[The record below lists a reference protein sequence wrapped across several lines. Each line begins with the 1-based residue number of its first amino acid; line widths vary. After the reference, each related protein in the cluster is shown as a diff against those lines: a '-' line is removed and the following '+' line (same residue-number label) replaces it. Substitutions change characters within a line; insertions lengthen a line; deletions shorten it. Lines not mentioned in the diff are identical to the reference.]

1 MDLRRQCEQTID
13 RHTIADVLYSGF
25 DASAVEPATGSSR

>member
-1 MDLRRQCEQTID
+1 MELHRQSEQTID

-25 DASAVEPATGSSR
+25 DASAVESATGSSR